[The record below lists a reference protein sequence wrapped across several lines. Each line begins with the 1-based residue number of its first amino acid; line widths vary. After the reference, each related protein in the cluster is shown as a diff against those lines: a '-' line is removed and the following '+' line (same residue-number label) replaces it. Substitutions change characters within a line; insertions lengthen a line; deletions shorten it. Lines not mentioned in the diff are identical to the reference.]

1 MIVWNGASWKLSS
14 KESEAWR
21 IAQIVGEFAE
31 TTPSEEVA
39 RQVPVN
45 QAPAYKWRCHVDASW
60 KDRDEVIVLGFIL
73 FEDRQQLVRFINKP
87 QEWPALGPELDK
99 FLCSE
104 FSSISFNFIRRSDN
118 VRADCLSKAGRSR
131 DKGYCFVG
139 DIAPF
144 WLAHEAD
151 LFEPLAN

>member
-1 MIVWNGASWKLSS
+1 M
-14 KESEAWR
+14 
-21 IAQIVGEFAE
+21 
-31 TTPSEEVA
+31 
-39 RQVPVN
+39 
-45 QAPAYKWRCHVDASW
+45 
-60 KDRDEVIVLGFIL
+60 LGFIL
-73 FEDRQQLVRFINKP
+73 FEDRQVRLIGVKKGDMTASALHAEAEGLSWALKEMRKMGVSDVLVESDCQQLVRFINKP
-87 QEWPALGPELDK
+87 QEWPAVGPELNE

-139 DIAPF
+139 DMAPF